1 MTVYFPRYIFF
12 LNPILIMILSVSF
25 TALPIL
31 FSLTY
36 DKHFKISKLQKI
48 NIVLIVV
55 LCLYIFLK
63 YELNL

>member
-1 MTVYFPRYIFF
+1 
-12 LNPILIMILSVSF
+12 MIASVSF

-36 DKHFKISKLQKI
+36 DKHLKISKLQKI
-48 NIVLIVV
+48 NIVVIAI
-55 LCLYIFLK
+55 LCLYILLK